1 MKVSYLIDTSE
12 NNECSVSSSEAIETY
27 QRMKIE
33 AEKNYIKRTHQ
44 KMQKSTIFLKEAI
57 VNLQEHH
64 TLKDLE
70 PIKEKLESYGFT
82 VLQMAIHKDE
92 GFLKGDEKKKNYH
105 AHITM
110 LNVDI
115 ETGRTVKFGKNY
127 RTELSKLQTF
137 TAQTLGMERGKVS
150 VKEHAKEL
158 NVGVEKASKRLDTHE
173 YKHAMK
179 IKEQAVQTQEYNFRK
194 MQKEITA
201 LEQLTTEQKKELHR
215 LNSRVK
221 NHKAEVSELQE
232 KMRELENREPEVVE
246 RVVRVRDRSEEDRLR
261 EKLERAEQ
269 EKKKL
274 TSTNEMKVSELQEKM
289 RELENRE
296 PEVVERVV
304 RVRDTGE
311 EDRLRRKLKELEQ
324 ERAEQEK
331 REKNFRRA
339 FDDLERRYADMQKE
353 LIEAREST
361 KALKTSNDTLKSK
374 ISSYERDMKRLSRDV
389 YSSLK
394 DENGKEKKYVDI
406 VTEYYEHYKIAKTE
420 NAKLKK
426 ENKELKSTI
435 TNLKFDIHMM
445 KENVGD
451 GEIKGLGRQQQQER
465 ER

>member
-12 NNECSVSSSEAIETY
+12 NNEYSVSSSEAIETY

-33 AEKNYIKRTHQ
+33 AEKNYIARTHQ

-70 PIKEKLESYGFT
+70 PIKEKLESYGFK
-82 VLQMAIHKDE
+82 VLQMSIHRDE

-110 LNVDI
+110 FNLDL

-179 IKEQAVQTQEYNFRK
+179 IKEQAVQTQEYNFRE
-194 MQKEITA
+194 MQKQITA

-232 KMRELENREPEVVE
+232 KMRELENREPK
-246 RVVRVRDRSEEDRLR
+246 VVRVRDRE
-261 EKLERAEQ
+261 
-269 EKKKL
+269 
-274 TSTNEMKVSELQEKM
+274 
-289 RELENRE
+289 
-296 PEVVERVV
+296 
-304 RVRDTGE
+304 E

-331 REKNFRRA
+331 RERNFRRA
-339 FDDLERRYADMQKE
+339 FDDLERRYAETQKE
-353 LIEAREST
+353 LIEARETIETQKASIST
-361 KALKTSNDTLKSK
+361 LESDL
-374 ISSYERDMKRLSRDV
+374 SSYKQNMKRLSRDV

-426 ENKELKSTI
+426 ENKELKSEN

-445 KENVGD
+445 KENVS
-451 GEIKGLGRQQQQER
+451 EIKGFEKRQQER